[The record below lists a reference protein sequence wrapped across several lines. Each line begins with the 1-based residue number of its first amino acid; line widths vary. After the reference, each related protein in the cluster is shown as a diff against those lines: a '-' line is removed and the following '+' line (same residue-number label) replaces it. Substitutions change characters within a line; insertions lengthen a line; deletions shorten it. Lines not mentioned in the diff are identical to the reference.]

1 MDDAITLL
9 LKEISANE
17 ENKQKGVAVHD
28 AFLHNGSSS
37 C

>member
-9 LKEISANE
+9 LKEVSTNE

-28 AFLHNGSSS
+28 ALSHNGSSD